1 MIGLKKYQKFIKA
14 LAAILVLAV
23 ICIPLIGSGTSYNDA
38 VRVLNPI
45 LNAPFN
51 KELIIT
57 FDYQL
62 KASTVNSKNVYVTDY
77 KSVRVPVKIST
88 GSNGKSII
96 ILPQK
101 NYECGKTYML
111 YVTGNVCYKNGK
123 RTGILIKRHFTIS
136 NNKELTDLP
145 LVGSIDNLKK
155 LLSETDDYN
164 SRVYFTDGI
173 VNGAAKKEASTQS
186 ETDADYSKTNLQ
198 VAGVDE
204 ADTVKTDG
212 NYIYE
217 VSNNKIFIV
226 KTNDGKMD
234 IESSLSYNNFNPGEI
249 YVDGNCMVVIGN
261 SYNEIP
267 VIYNDLNKDSTIK
280 KPSIAPISYGCVKT
294 LVYNITDR
302 KNPEL
307 QREYDIEGNYVS
319 SRKIGNDV
327 YLVSNKHQ
335 YYYQVQNGG
344 SITPSYRDTSKS
356 NDFITIGCDKIRY
369 FPGFVRS
376 CFMTISGIDI
386 SNPAK
391 PVDMSTY
398 LGSGDEIYASEK
410 NLYAAVTHY
419 TKANKGTIIQRI
431 DNSAV
436 TDIYKFGLNEG
447 RAGYIAK
454 SEIKGTVLNQFSMD
468 EYKGYFRAAATSGN
482 IWENDE
488 NTSKNNIYVFDD
500 MMNLK
505 GKIEGMAPG
514 EKIYS
519 VRFMGDK
526 GYVVTFKTVDPLFVI
541 DLKNPAVPKIL
552 GTLKIPGYSSYIE
565 PYDENH
571 IIGFGKDAVEGT
583 QKDSNGNVINSTA
596 YYMGMKVA
604 LFDVSD
610 FSNPKV
616 MYEERIGDRGTD
628 SEILNNH
635 KALLFSKEKNLLA
648 FPVTVMKAASSSN
661 SSSQIPQYGTFS
673 FQGAYIYNISLSN
686 GFVLKGK
693 ITHLSHEDY
702 LKAGDYWYDSNK
714 NIKRVLYIGNNI
726 YTISN
731 SMIMANRMSDL
742 AETEYI
748 ITE

>member
-1 MIGLKKYQKFIKA
+1 MKKYYKFIKT
-14 LAAILVLAV
+14 LAAFIILAV
-23 ICIPLIGSGTSYNDA
+23 FCIPLIGSGTSYNDA

-45 LNAPFN
+45 SNAPFN
-51 KELIIT
+51 KELIVT

-77 KSVRVPVKIST
+77 KNNRVYVKVSVS
-88 GSNGKSII
+88 SDGKSII
-96 ILPQK
+96 VLPQR

-111 YVTGNVCYKNGK
+111 YITGDVCYKNGK
-123 RTGILIKRHFTIS
+123 RTGILIKRQFTIS

-173 VNGAAKKEASTQS
+173 INGSAKKSASTQS
-186 ETDADYSKTNLQ
+186 ETNTDYSKTNLQ

-212 NYIYE
+212 NYIYK

-226 KTNDGKMD
+226 KTNDGKMN
-234 IESSLSYNNFNPGEI
+234 IESILNYNNFEPGEI
-249 YVDGNCMVVIGN
+249 YVDGNYMVVLGN

-267 VIYNDLNKDSTIK
+267 VIYNSINKNSASK
-280 KPSIAPISYGCVKT
+280 KPSLPFRFGCVKT
-294 LVYNITDR
+294 IIYDITDR
-302 KNPEL
+302 KNPRL
-307 QREYDIEGNYVS
+307 QREYEIEGNYVS
-319 SRKIGNDV
+319 SRKIGNTV

-335 YYYQVQNGG
+335 YYYEVQDGG
-344 SITPSYRDTSKS
+344 SITPSYRDTSKG
-356 NDFITIGCDKIRY
+356 NDYKNIGCDKIRY

-391 PVDMSTY
+391 SVDMSTY

-410 NLYAAVTHY
+410 NLYVTVAHY
-419 TKANKGTIIQRI
+419 VKAYKGTIIQRI
-431 DNSAV
+431 DNSTD
-436 TDIYKFGLNEG
+436 TDIYKFGLNG
-447 RAGYIAK
+447 GKSGYIAK

-468 EYKGYFRAAATSGN
+468 EYNGCFRIAVTSGDM
-482 IWENDE
+482 WEN
-488 NTSKNNIYVFDD
+488 NVYVFDD

-505 GKIEGMAPG
+505 GKIEGIAPG

-541 DLKNPAVPKIL
+541 DLKNPAAPKIL
-552 GTLKIPGYSSYIE
+552 GALKIPGYSNYIE

-571 IIGFGKDAVEGT
+571 IIGFGKDAVEGI

-596 YYMGMKVA
+596 YYMGMKMA
-604 LFDVSD
+604 LFDVTD

-616 MYEERIGDRGTD
+616 MYEEKIGDRGTD
-628 SEILNNH
+628 SEILYNH
-635 KALLFSKEKNLLA
+635 KALLFSKEKNLIA
-648 FPVTVMKAASSSN
+648 FPVTVMEVNSN
-661 SSSQIPQYGTFS
+661 SSSSTVPAYGKFT
-673 FQGAYIYNISLSN
+673 FQGAYIYNISLTN
-686 GFVLKGK
+686 GFILKGK

-702 LKAGDYWYDSNK
+702 LKSGDYWYNSDK
-714 NIKRVLYIGNNI
+714 NITRVLYIGNNI

-731 SMIMANRMSDL
+731 SMIMANRMTDL
-742 AETEYI
+742 ADTGYIVTE
-748 ITE
+748 

>member
-14 LAAILVLAV
+14 LAAFLVLV
-23 ICIPLIGSGTSYNDA
+23 VFCIPLIGSGTSKNDT

-57 FDYQL
+57 FGGQL
-62 KASTVNSKNVYVTDY
+62 KANTVNSKNVYVTDY
-77 KSVRVPVKIST
+77 KNVRVPVKIST
-88 GSNGKSII
+88 GSDGKSII

-123 RTGILIKRHFTIS
+123 RTGILIKRLFTIS

-155 LLSETDDYN
+155 LLSESDDYN
-164 SRVYFTDGI
+164 SRVYYTDGI
-173 VNGAAKKEASTQS
+173 INGAAQKSASTQS
-186 ETDADYSKTNLQ
+186 ETNTDYSKTNLQ

-217 VSNNKIFIV
+217 VSNNKVFIV

-234 IESSLSYNNFNPGEI
+234 IESTINYNNDFNPNEI
-249 YVDGNCMVVIGN
+249 YIDGNCMVVIGN
-261 SYNEIP
+261 SYYGIP
-267 VIYNDLNKDSTIK
+267 VIYNDLNKDSAVK
-280 KPSIAPISYGCVKT
+280 KSSIAPVNYGCVKT
-294 LVYNITDR
+294 LVYDITDR
-302 KNPEL
+302 KNPKL
-307 QREYDIEGNYVS
+307 QREYEIEGNYVS
-319 SRKIGNDV
+319 SRKIGNNV
-327 YLVSNKHQ
+327 YLVSNKYQ
-335 YYYQVQNGG
+335 YYYEVQNGG
-344 SITPSYRDTSKS
+344 NITPSYRDTSKS
-356 NDFITIGCDKIRY
+356 NNFINIGCDKIRY

-386 SNPAK
+386 SNPSK
-391 PVDMSTY
+391 PVDMATY

-410 NLYAAVTHY
+410 NLYVAVTHY
-419 TKANKGTIIQRI
+419 VKVNKGTIIQRI
-431 DNSAV
+431 ANSTG
-436 TDIYKFGLNEG
+436 TDIYKFGLNDG
-447 RAGYIAK
+447 KAGYIAK

-468 EYKGYFRAAATSGN
+468 EYNGYFRIAATSGD
-482 IWENDE
+482 IWESNE
-488 NTSKNNIYVFDD
+488 NTSKNNVYVFDD

-526 GYVVTFKTVDPLFVI
+526 GYVVTFKAVDPLFVI
-541 DLKNPAVPKIL
+541 DLKNPAAPKIL
-552 GTLKIPGYSSYIE
+552 GALKIPGYSNYIE

-583 QKDSNGNVINSTA
+583 TKDPNGINSTA

-604 LFDVSD
+604 LFDVTD

-616 MYEERIGDRGTD
+616 MYEEKIGDRGTD
-628 SEILNNH
+628 SEILYNH

-648 FPVTVMKAASSSN
+648 FPVTVMEAANSN
-661 SSSQIPQYGTFS
+661 SSSTVPSYGTFT
-673 FQGAYIYNISLSN
+673 FQGAYVYNISLSN

-693 ITHLSHEDY
+693 ITHLTQEDY
-702 LKAGDYWYDSNK
+702 LKSGDNWYNSNK
-714 NIKRVLYIGNNI
+714 NITRVLYIGNNI

-731 SMIMANRMSDL
+731 SMIKANRMTDL
-742 AETEYI
+742 AETGSI
-748 ITE
+748 ATE

>member
-14 LAAILVLAV
+14 LAAFLVLVV

-51 KELIIT
+51 KELIVT

-62 KASTVNSKNVYVTDY
+62 KASTVNSKNVYVTDN
-77 KSVRVPVKIST
+77 KNVRVPVKIST
-88 GSNGKSII
+88 GSDGKSII
-96 ILPQK
+96 VLPQK

-111 YVTGNVCYKNGK
+111 YITGNVCYKSGK
-123 RTGILIKRHFTIS
+123 RVGILIKRQFTIS

-164 SRVYFTDGI
+164 SRVYYTDGI
-173 VNGAAKKEASTQS
+173 INGNSKKSASTQS
-186 ETDADYSKTNLQ
+186 ETNTDYSKTNLQ

-212 NYIYE
+212 NYIYK

-234 IESSLSYNNFNPGEI
+234 IESILNYNNFEPGEI
-249 YVDGNCMVVIGN
+249 YVDGNYMVVLGN

-267 VIYNDLNKDSTIK
+267 VIYNGINKDSASK
-280 KPSIAPISYGCVKT
+280 KPSLPFRCGCVKSII
-294 LVYNITDR
+294 YDITDR
-302 KNPEL
+302 KNPRL
-307 QREYDIEGNYVS
+307 QREYEIEGNYVS
-319 SRKIGNDV
+319 SRKIGNNV

-335 YYYQVQNGG
+335 YYYEVQDGG
-344 SITPSYRDTSKS
+344 NITPSYRDTSKG
-356 NDFITIGCDKIRY
+356 NDFTNIGCDKIRY

-419 TKANKGTIIQRI
+419 VKTYKGTIIQRI
-431 DNSAV
+431 DNS
-436 TDIYKFGLNEG
+436 TDTDLYKFGLSNG
-447 RAGYIAK
+447 KAGYIAK

-468 EYKGYFRAAATSGN
+468 EYNGCFRIAATSGDM
-482 IWENDE
+482 WRNDE
-488 NTSKNNIYVFDD
+488 STSKNNVYVFDD

-505 GKIEGMAPG
+505 GKIEGIAPG

-541 DLKNPAVPKIL
+541 DLKNPASPKIL
-552 GTLKIPGYSSYIE
+552 GALKIPDYSNYIE

-583 QKDSNGNVINSTA
+583 QKDSDGNVINSTA
-596 YYMGMKVA
+596 YYMGMKMA
-604 LFDVSD
+604 IFDVTD

-616 MYEERIGDRGTD
+616 MYEEKIGDRGTD
-628 SEILNNH
+628 SEILYNH
-635 KALLFSKEKNLLA
+635 KALLFSKEKNLIA
-648 FPVTVMKAASSSN
+648 FPVTVMEANSNSSN
-661 SSSQIPQYGTFS
+661 STVPAYGKFA
-673 FQGAYIYNISLSN
+673 FQGAYIYNISLTN

-702 LKAGDYWYDSNK
+702 LKSGDYWYNSNK
-714 NIKRVLYIGNNI
+714 NITRVLYIGNNI

-731 SMIMANRMSDL
+731 SMIGANRMSDL
-742 AETEYI
+742 VETGSI
-748 ITE
+748 VTE